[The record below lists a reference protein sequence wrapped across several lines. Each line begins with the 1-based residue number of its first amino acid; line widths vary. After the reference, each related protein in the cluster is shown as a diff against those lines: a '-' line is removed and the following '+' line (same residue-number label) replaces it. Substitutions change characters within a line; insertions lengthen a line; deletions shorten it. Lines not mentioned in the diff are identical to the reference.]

1 MSAAN
6 LLGANSLSAVL
17 AVTLTPVS
25 PVSLCFFW
33 VISNR
38 LMQMLLLTPTLLTFS
53 LVMCVCD
60 ITSDGPARRFKAL
73 QKCCNTSA
81 SAFYFLFL
89 SAILS
94 QPSAPYRP
102 VEHLFLSFSFPFL
115 FFVYKCW
122 AFMMNLSKW
131 MSWRKRNFFRRKLKH
146 PNTEIGK
153 LMQRVPR
160 RDSDYLLL
168 LQPVSEGCSYPRTV
182 HYLVCLFQKQLHLT
196 S

>member
-1 MSAAN
+1 
-6 LLGANSLSAVL
+6 
-17 AVTLTPVS
+17 
-25 PVSLCFFW
+25 
-33 VISNR
+33 
-38 LMQMLLLTPTLLTFS
+38 MQMLLLSPTLLTFS

-60 ITSDGPARRFKAL
+60 ITSDGPSRQLKAL
-73 QKCCNTSA
+73 QKCCDTSA

-89 SAILS
+89 SDILS

-102 VEHLFLSFSFPFL
+102 LSFPFL
-115 FFVYKCW
+115 FFVHKCW

-146 PNTEIGK
+146 PNTEMGK

-160 RDSDYLLL
+160 RDLYYLLL
-168 LQPVSEGCSYPRTV
+168 SQPVSEGCSYPRTV
-182 HYLVCLFQKQLHLT
+182 HSLVCLFQNQLNLA